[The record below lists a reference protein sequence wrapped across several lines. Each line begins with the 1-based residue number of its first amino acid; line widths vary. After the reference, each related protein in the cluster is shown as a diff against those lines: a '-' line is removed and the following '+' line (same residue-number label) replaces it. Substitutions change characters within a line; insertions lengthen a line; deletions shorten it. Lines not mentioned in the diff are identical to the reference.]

1 MGKRA
6 WSDPEQAGSMLRRI
20 PLVRFA
26 ECEDVASV
34 VCFLLS
40 DAAAMLNGQALPID
54 GGFLAT

>member
-1 MGKRA
+1 
-6 WSDPEQAGSMLRRI
+6 MLRRI
-20 PLVRFA
+20 PLGLFA

-40 DAAAMLNGQALPID
+40 GAAAMLNGLTLPTD